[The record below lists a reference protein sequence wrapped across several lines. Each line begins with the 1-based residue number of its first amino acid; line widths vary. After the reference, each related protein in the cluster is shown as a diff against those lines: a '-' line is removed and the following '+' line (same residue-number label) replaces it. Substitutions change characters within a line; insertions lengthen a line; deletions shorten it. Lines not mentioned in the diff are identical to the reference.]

1 MSTQI
6 SPQDHSVKDS
16 PLPSRSHSR
25 LRSRSGSLSSSQSP
39 NRQSS
44 RSLTRHAPK
53 PRPTGDF
60 YRPYRQQSPSPLRSD
75 DRRQGLR
82 HRRSRSRR
90 SDSRELSEG
99 EIDSREV
106 SPLSSVTPSP
116 SPGRSHRYRSYDR
129 PRLRSRSR
137 SRPYSPPAKR
147 PNLTGGG
154 AYIPPAKLRMLQQ
167 QVTDR
172 NSEAYQRLNWETL
185 KKRING
191 TINKVNTANFKFIIP
206 ELLGENL
213 VRGRGLLVR
222 SLMKAQAVSP
232 SFTPVYAAL
241 VATINTKLPMVG
253 ELLVHRLVLQ
263 FRRAFRQNNKPL
275 CLATTSFIAHLTNQ
289 RMVNEILAFQTLQ
302 LLFDNPT
309 DDSVEVAIGF
319 LKECGAYL
327 SDIAPRVTNSMFDIL
342 RTILHEA
349 EVDQR
354 VQYMIE
360 VLFQIRKNQFKEYPP
375 IPEDLDLV
383 EEDDQ
388 IVHEVL
394 LDDDSLV
401 TQDQLNVFRVDPEFI
416 ENEEKYRRFRHEILG
431 ESDDDD
437 SGDSGPSD
445 SEASG
450 SGNGSDSD
458 ASADTDEE
466 DTLGAPSSAAA
477 AQIQA
482 IKDHTGTDLITLRR
496 TIYLTIMSSANF
508 EECAHKLMM
517 LKLQRGEQELELA
530 KMIIECCAQE
540 RTYLKFYGLLGERFC
555 KINRAW
561 ALSFE
566 QCFVETY
573 ETIHRYETNRLRNI
587 AKYFAHLFAT
597 DALPWPALSIITLT
611 EEGTTSSSRIFIK
624 ILLLELTEALGLP
637 RVNDRL
643 KDPEFHEA
651 FRGLFPTDIPKNTRF
666 AVNYF
671 SSIGLGALTVELR
684 EHLKQASQ
692 RLLDQLGNQLS
703 DSDATSSDSDGSSSS
718 SDSDSDSD
726 SGSSTDSG
734 SYSSSTSSRST
745 VSGSESDVSRR
756 SSRSRL
762 RTRRRTRSPT
772 PIRTRKRP
780 RSRSQRSYRRTEV
793 QDYRS
798 ERDYSRRH
806 RDRRPR
812 SKTRYRSRSRS

>member
-6 SPQDHSVKDS
+6 SPREHSVKDS
-16 PLPSRSHSR
+16 PPRSPSR
-25 LRSRSGSLSSSQSP
+25 LRSRSGSRSSSQSP

-44 RSLTRHAPK
+44 RSLMRHVPK
-53 PRPTGDF
+53 PRPTGDS
-60 YRPYRQQSPSPLRSD
+60 YRPYRQRSPSPLRSG
-75 DRRQGLR
+75 DRRRGLR

-90 SDSRELSEG
+90 SDGRELSEG
-99 EIDSREV
+99 EIDSQEM

-116 SPGRSHRYRSYDR
+116 SPRRSRHYRSHRRR
-129 PRLRSRSR
+129 TRSRSR
-137 SRPYSPPAKR
+137 SRPRSPPAKR
-147 PNLTGGG
+147 PDIMGGG
-154 AYIPPAKLRMLQQ
+154 AYIPPAKLRMMQQ
-167 QVTDR
+167 QITDR
-172 NSEAYQRLNWETL
+172 TSEAYQRLSWETL

-191 TINKVNTANFKFIIP
+191 TINKVNTANIKFIIP

-222 SLMKAQAVSP
+222 SLMKAQAASP

-263 FRRAFRQNNKPL
+263 FRRVFRQNNKPL

-289 RMVNEILAFQTLQ
+289 RMVNEILAFQILQ
-302 LLFDNPT
+302 LLFENPT

-401 TQDQLNVFRVDPEFI
+401 TQDQLNVFRVDPEYI
-416 ENEEKYRRFRHEILG
+416 ENEEKYRRFRHEVLG
-431 ESDDDD
+431 DSDDDS
-437 SGDSGPSD
+437 SGDSGTSG

-450 SGNGSDSD
+450 SGSESD
-458 ASADTDEE
+458 ASTDADEE
-466 DTLGAPSSAAA
+466 DAAPSSAAA
-477 AQIQA
+477 AQAQA
-482 IKDHTGTDLITLRR
+482 IVDHTGADLVTLRR

-517 LKLQRGEQELELA
+517 LKLQKGEQEVELA

-555 KINRAW
+555 KLSRSW

-651 FRGLFPTDIPKNTRF
+651 FRGLFPTDNPKNTRF

-692 RLLDQLGNQLS
+692 RLLDQLGNPHS
-703 DSDATSSDSDGSSSS
+703 DSDASSSESSSGYSDSDSSTDSDSGSDTSSTRS
-718 SDSDSDSD
+718 TDSDSDSD
-726 SGSSTDSG
+726 VSS
-734 SYSSSTSSRST
+734 
-745 VSGSESDVSRR
+745 R

-762 RTRRRTRSPT
+762 RAHRRTRSPT
-772 PIRTRKRP
+772 PVRSRKRA
-780 RSRSQRSYRRTEV
+780 RSRSRESYRRTEARG
-793 QDYRS
+793 YRS
-798 ERDYSRRH
+798 ERDHSRRY

-812 SKTRYRSRSRS
+812 SRTRSRS

>member
-16 PLPSRSHSR
+16 PLPSPSHSR
-25 LRSRSGSLSSSQSP
+25 LRSRSGSPYSSQSP

-53 PRPTGDF
+53 SRPTGDS
-60 YRPYRQQSPSPLRSD
+60 YRPYRQQLPRLLRSD

-82 HRRSRSRR
+82 HQLSRSRR

-99 EIDSREV
+99 EIDSREM

-129 PRLRSRSR
+129 RRPRSRSH
-137 SRPYSPPAKR
+137 PCSPPAKR
-147 PNLTGGG
+147 PNLMGGG
-154 AYIPPAKLRMLQQ
+154 AYIPPAKLRMMQQ
-167 QVTDR
+167 QVTTR
-172 NSEAYQRLNWETL
+172 TSEAYQRLNWEAL

-191 TINKVNTANFKFIIP
+191 TINKVNTANIKFIIP

-222 SLMKAQAVSP
+222 FLMKAQAASP

-375 IPEDLDLV
+375 IPEGLDLV
-383 EEDDQ
+383 EEDHQ

-401 TQDQLNVFRVDPEFI
+401 TQDQLNMFRVDPEFI
-416 ENEEKYRRFRHEILG
+416 ENEEKYRQFRHEILG

-437 SGDSGPSD
+437 SGDSGATD

-450 SGNGSDSD
+450 SSNGSDSD
-458 ASADTDEE
+458 ANADTDEE

-477 AQIQA
+477 AQTQA
-482 IKDHTGTDLITLRR
+482 IEDHTGTELVTLRR

-517 LKLQRGEQELELA
+517 LKLQKGEQELELA

-587 AKYFAHLFAT
+587 AKYFAHLFST

-703 DSDATSSDSDGSSSS
+703 DSDATSSDSSDGSS
-718 SDSDSDSD
+718 SDSDSGSGSYSD
-726 SGSSTDSG
+726 SSTDSG

-745 VSGSESDVSRR
+745 VSDSESDVSRR

-762 RTRRRTRSPT
+762 RTRRRTRSPA
-772 PIRTRKRP
+772 PVRTRKRP
-780 RSRSQRSYRRTEV
+780 RSRSQRSYHRTEV
-793 QDYRS
+793 QDYQS
-798 ERDYSRRH
+798 ALDYSHRH
-806 RDRRPR
+806 RGRRPR